1 MNVLVY
7 FAALAPDPSVVW
19 MLPFACIVLSIVYAV
34 LTHRMDMMLG
44 AAFVLCFYTAGHL
57 YLPTFFAEA
66 NQQKTLVMTLHL
78 WFSCIVS
85 YALILSMFL
94 CLIGDSIAW
103 AWRKFRPKTKPAPA
117 QRAAPK
123 KAKAKTT
130 AAAPSKKKVPVKA
143 LTLNE
148 LAAQKKTAPKRAV
161 VQKAH

>member
-57 YLPTFFAEA
+57 YLPTFFSET
-66 NQQKTLVMTLHL
+66 NQQKMLVMTLHL

-85 YALILSMFL
+85 YALILSMLL
-94 CLIGDSIAW
+94 CLLGDSIAW
-103 AWRKFRPKTKPAPA
+103 TWRTFRPKAKSVPVQRATQKTARPTAQTKVAKPKAPA
-117 QRAAPK
+117 
-123 KAKAKTT
+123 
-130 AAAPSKKKVPVKA
+130 KA